1 MQYKAS
7 MQAEIQ
13 AMQPMQAS
21 TTDTR
26 NGKTSPRLEITTP
39 AARNSVVTVELE
51 PVVNGGGREN
61 TAMCKVKVLGYNLQ
75 G

>member
-1 MQYKAS
+1 MHPAT
-7 MQAEIQ
+7 Q
-13 AMQPMQAS
+13 AMQPIAAN

-39 AARNSVVTVELE
+39 AVRISLVTVELE
-51 PVVNGGGREN
+51 PVCEWWWNRKSE
-61 TAMCKVKVLGYNLQ
+61 TCKVKVLGYNLQ

>member
-1 MQYKAS
+1 MHPAT
-7 MQAEIQ
+7 Q
-13 AMQPMQAS
+13 AMQPIAAN

-39 AARNSVVTVELE
+39 AVRISLVTVELV
-51 PVVNGGGREN
+51 PAVSGGGTEN
-61 TAMCKVKVLGYNLQ
+61 TATCKVKVLSYNLQ